1 MSDALTGKTLGKF
14 EILDVIGRGGM
25 ATVYRAHQTTMKRDV
40 AIKVMKREISE
51 DEEFIKRFEREAEI
65 FAVLQHPHI
74 LPVIDFGRSEDGWI
88 YIVFRLVEGG
98 GLDTQIRTKGSIKV
112 NAASKMLTQI
122 SSALT
127 FAHEKGIIH
136 RDLKSNNILLDNRD
150 NAYLTD
156 FGIAKM
162 LASTTRLTS
171 TDHIMGT
178 PSYMAPE
185 QWRGETIDARTDIYA
200 LGVIAYEMLS
210 GMLPYTADT
219 PFTLMYKHMN
229 ELPPSLSE
237 MPKKIPEAVEAVIIR
252 AMAKLPEDRFQ
263 SADEFATAFH
273 KAATNEEF
281 PPAVKVIHQ
290 PSETPL
296 VQIKFDEI
304 PSPEVDKTLSV
315 DSQQLLIEYQ
325 GTQSNAS
332 KAADTVDSAKNRTG
346 LIDGKSKSRNLA
358 LPIGIVV
365 VLLMILAGIFIL
377 TQNDDGDD
385 KSASAPP
392 TETVTVTASPTST
405 DIPEPTVTPEPSA
418 TNTEAPAEVLDPFIT
433 IVAEIAEMRSGPG
446 NNFEIVEE
454 LRRDEEY
461 DVSGITEDGRWFQI
475 SANQQLGWVSATSVQ
490 LNGERD
496 TVPVLA
502 LPDPTDTPSPT
513 QPSNPSVPA
522 DLLEYVFNEMGI
534 TIIVPKEWE
543 ITQHPN
549 LIDLLPSTERITL
562 ERPVQ
567 IRRFDPEGI
576 RNSEFDLSPQIPLED
591 NARNILTLLLDG
603 DPQNE
608 EVQGGEQ
615 FDPNF
620 PVVAINGTHDRLFG
634 RIILIQAG
642 DNLIA
647 ISYIVPRLAAENTQL
662 DEMILFP
669 IIYGL
674 RIDGATFSNLRG
686 PATGS
691 PGEGQPNQGQQNP
704 PGQGPPG
711 QPPGSPPPTRQN

>member
-51 DEEFIKRFEREAEI
+51 DEEFITRFEREAEI

-74 LPVIDFGRSEDGWI
+74 LPVIDFGRSEDGWV
-88 YIVFRLVEGG
+88 YIVFRLIEGG

-112 NAASKMLTQI
+112 DVASKMLTQI

-127 FAHEKGIIH
+127 FAHEKSIIH
-136 RDLKSNNILLDNRD
+136 RDLKSNNILLDNRN

-229 ELPPSLSE
+229 EIPPSLSD
-237 MPKKIPEAVEAVIIR
+237 MPKKIPQAVEAVIIR

-273 KAATNEEF
+273 KAVTNEEF
-281 PPAVKVIHQ
+281 PAAVKVIHQ
-290 PSETPL
+290 PNETPL
-296 VQIKFDEI
+296 VQIKFDEM
-304 PSPEVDKTLSV
+304 SLPEVDKTLSV
-315 DSQQLLIEYQ
+315 DSQQLLVEYQ
-325 GTQSNAS
+325 DTKSNAS
-332 KAADTVDSAKNRTG
+332 KAADTVDNAKNRTD
-346 LIDGKSKSRNLA
+346 LMAKNKSRNLA
-358 LPIGIVV
+358 LPVGIVV
-365 VLLMILAGIFIL
+365 VLVIILAGIFIL
-377 TQNDDGDD
+377 TQDDDN
-385 KSASAPP
+385 KSASVSP

-405 DIPEPTVTPEPSA
+405 DIPEPTVTIEPSA
-418 TNTEAPAEVLDPFIT
+418 TSTEAFDPFII

-446 NNFEIVEE
+446 NNFEIIEE
-454 LRRDEEY
+454 LQRDDEY

-475 SANQQLGWVSATSVQ
+475 SANQRLGWVSATSVQ
-490 LNGERD
+490 LNGERG
-496 TVPVLA
+496 TVPILA
-502 LPDPTDTPSPT
+502 LPDPTNTLPPPT
-513 QPSNPSVPA
+513 QSSNPSVPA
-522 DLLEYVFNEMGI
+522 DLLEYVFDEMEI

-543 ITQHPN
+543 VTEHPN
-549 LIDLLPSTERITL
+549 LIDVLPSTERITL
-562 ERPVQ
+562 EQPVR
-567 IRRFDPEGI
+567 IRRFGPESI
-576 RNSEFDLSPQIPLED
+576 RNSEFELSPQIPLED
-591 NARNILTLLLDG
+591 NARNILTSLLDG
-603 DPQNE
+603 EPQNE
-608 EVQGGEQ
+608 EVQGGGQ

-620 PVVAINGTHDRLFG
+620 PVVAINGTNDRLFG
-634 RIILIQAG
+634 RVILIQAG

-711 QPPGSPPPTRQN
+711 SPPPTRPN